1 MTTQFD
7 PQLYENHSFITDNV
21 YKQIAGMGKMR
32 TCGPADQWM
41 GKLRTKLAD
50 QVRTLPVGWHAVGT
64 NLLKFYHM
72 KCIPQCSRVLVDTGK
87 IV

>member
-1 MTTQFD
+1 MTLETDQFTGWPHPMTT
-7 PQLYENHSFITDNV
+7 PICSRAWV
-21 YKQIAGMGKMR
+21 KCR
-32 TCGPADQWM
+32 PADQWM
-41 GKLRTKLAD
+41 GKLRTKLAA